1 LVGSSGKCRCN
12 ECCEY
17 QKNVSEH
24 CPRESHYEKKDRTVE
39 GATVSGGKGEEWERG
54 GQKNELS
61 ASRKLCG
68 EGGDFN
74 ARLRDPENNGG
85 E

>member
-1 LVGSSGKCRCN
+1 M
-12 ECCEY
+12 
-17 QKNVSEH
+17 NVVNTKRMYRSIVLEN
-24 CPRESHYEKKDRTVE
+24 RTTKKKDRTVE